1 MVKGPQGII
10 SDQLKQGWS
19 DMALIFVVKE
29 GPRLGDQFR
38 PHGGLS
44 IGRSRGEI
52 TLRDPKVS
60 NPHAK
65 IIEGEDGL
73 LYMVDEGSSNGL
85 WLDDRKTEKIQL
97 RPGISILLG
106 NTLIEVV
113 EEAELDLP
121 QEQRETWR
129 GKLWTQLRSDAL
141 LMPKPTQAQAFPS
154 PLRLEFIEG
163 PCLGTAW
170 TLGYGPRLIG
180 RHSPDLFLPDESL
193 PAICVEI
200 RPTANGPVLIA
211 KETGFVLLNEREVS
225 SEKIN
230 NGDVIR
236 IGRHAI
242 RVTM

>member
-1 MVKGPQGII
+1 
-10 SDQLKQGWS
+10 
-19 DMALIFVVKE
+19 MALIFVVKE
-29 GPRLGDQFR
+29 GPRFGDQFR

-65 IIEGEDGL
+65 IIEGEDGF

-85 WLDDRKTEKIQL
+85 WVNDHKAEKIQL
-97 RPGISILLG
+97 RPGLSILLG

-121 QEQRETWR
+121 QEQRDTWR
-129 GKLWTQLRSDAL
+129 GKLWTQLRSDSL
-141 LMPKPTQAQAFPS
+141 QMPSPTQAQAFATPIQ
-154 PLRLEFIEG
+154 LKFVEG
-163 PCLGTAW
+163 PLLGTSW

-180 RHSPDLFLPDESL
+180 KNSPDLFLPDESL
-193 PAICVEI
+193 PEVCLEI
-200 RPTANGPVLIA
+200 KPTSLGPVLVA
-211 KETGFVLLNEREVS
+211 KEAGLVLLNEREVS
-225 SEKIN
+225 SEKIS